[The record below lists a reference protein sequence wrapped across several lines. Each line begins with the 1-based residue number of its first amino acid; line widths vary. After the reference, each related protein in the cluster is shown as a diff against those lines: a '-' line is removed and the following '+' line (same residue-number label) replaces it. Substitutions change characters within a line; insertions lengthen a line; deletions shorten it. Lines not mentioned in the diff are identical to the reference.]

1 MRDSQKMAVIGGVAA
16 AVVGLTGVGVYAL
29 VGSDSDGDEKNN
41 GSVTAAGEGKAPSEI
56 KKGPL
61 SAAEVRTAAEQ
72 FLGAWSGGD
81 TKKAARLTDDTDAAA
96 KDLATFRSK
105 GHMGKV
111 AFTPRA
117 AEDEKVPFAVT
128 AKVAYK
134 QKRAALNYDS
144 SLEVVRDKKTGEPV
158 VDWKP
163 SVLHP
168 KLKSGQSIKTDESGI
183 PPIKAVD
190 REGAPLSKSDHP
202 TLAGVLAD
210 VGKRYGEK
218 TEGSSGV
225 QTRIVDAKGKNQSIL
240 RQLSKPTPGEL
251 KTTIDSKVQKAAEA
265 AVRGKSKA
273 SVVAIKPSTGEI
285 LAIANSPVS
294 GFNNALQGSLAPG
307 STMKVITGAMLL
319 DKGLA
324 SPDRAHPCPKYFTHG
339 GFKFR
344 NDDKFDIKGGTF
356 SQSFARSCNTAFIS
370 QAPKLKND
378 DLTKEARDVFGIGLN
393 WKSGMSTFDGS
404 VPVQSGAQ
412 MGASLIGQG
421 AVRMN
426 PLTMASVS
434 ATVQS
439 GSFKQPV
446 LVSPSLDDRKLA
458 KAARSMKSQ
467 VNSDLKSLMKTTATS
482 GTAAEA
488 MSGFS
493 GDFGAKTGSAEVDG
507 QKKPNA
513 WFTAYRGDLSAA
525 AVVPDSG
532 HGGEF
537 AGPIVRKVLQGAG

>member
-29 VGSDSDGDEKNN
+29 VGGDGDGKNSDS
-41 GSVTAAGEGKAPSEI
+41 VAAAGDGKVPRQI

-61 SAAEVRTAAEQ
+61 GASEVRAAARQ

-81 TKKAARLTDDTDAAA
+81 TKKAAALTDDAEAAA
-96 KDLATFRSK
+96 KALTGFRSK
-105 GHMGKV
+105 GHMSKV
-111 AFTPRA
+111 ALTPRA
-117 AEDEKVPFAVT
+117 AEGEKVPFAVT
-128 AKVAYK
+128 ARISYK
-134 QKRAALNYDS
+134 QERSALSYTS
-144 SLEVVRDKKTGEPV
+144 SLEIVRDKKTGEPV
-158 VDWKP
+158 VGWRP

-168 KLKSGQSIKTDESGI
+168 KLKDGQTIRTDESGT
-183 PPIKAVD
+183 PPVKAVD
-190 REGAPLSKSDHP
+190 RDGAPLSKAEHP

-210 VGKRYGEK
+210 VGKRYGDK

-225 QTRIVDAKGKNQSIL
+225 QTRIVDAKGKDQDVL
-240 RQLSKPTPGEL
+240 RQLSRPTPGEL
-251 KTTIDSKVQKAAEA
+251 KMTIDSKVQAVAED
-265 AVRGKSKA
+265 AVRGKPKA
-273 SVVAIKPSTGEI
+273 SVVAVKPSTGEV
-285 LAIANSPVS
+285 LAVANSPAS
-294 GFNNALQGSLAPG
+294 GFNSALMGSLAPG

-324 SPDRAHPCPKYFTHG
+324 SPGRVHPCPKYFTHG
-339 GFKFR
+339 GFKFQ
-344 NDDKFDIKGGTF
+344 NDDEFDIKNGTF
-356 SQSFARSCNTAFIS
+356 AQSFARSCNTAFIS

-393 WKSGMSTFDGS
+393 WKSGTSTFDGG

-412 MGASLIGQG
+412 MAASLIGQG

-439 GSFKQPV
+439 GTFKQPV
-446 LVSPSLDDRKLA
+446 LVPASLDNRTLA
-458 KAARSMKSQ
+458 KAPRTMKPQ
-467 VNSDLKSLMKTTATS
+467 VNKDLKSLMRTTALS

-488 MSGFS
+488 LKGLS
-493 GDFGAKTGSAEVDG
+493 GDVGGKTGSAEVDG

-513 WFTAYRGDLSAA
+513 WFTAYRGDLASA
-525 AVVPDSG
+525 AVVPASG
-532 HGGEF
+532 HGGDF
-537 AGPIVRKVLQGAG
+537 AGPIVRKVLDAAG